1 MCPLSLSARQRYTLE
16 FIEKEGYYSLC
27 FFDESYRKA
36 LSFCGSHSGRD
47 YDKCKETGL
56 TPVFDEAAPYFAEA
70 KMVLICRKLHKQP
83 IDPAGFIDPSIDAT
97 CYPEKDYH
105 EMFVGSIEK
114 VLVKE

>member
-1 MCPLSLSARQRYTLE
+1 MKRIHVKGNTW
-16 FIEKEGYYSLC
+16 
-27 FFDESYRKA
+27 A
-36 LSFCGSHSGRD
+36 LSGPQQVGLYQIDETTCLLFDPGSTKLRPGIEEVLA
-47 YDKCKETGL
+47 ETGL